1 MCCGDFVL
9 YYGASSDEFLLPPSL
24 PPPEQSFLFHPHE
37 FLAGNALV
45 CGGNLPVLRSLPDEC
60 VDLTSLDPRF
70 NSNQFSV
77 AAFGDEG
84 MVRALAK
91 YGDSRLGRPLN
102 N

>member
-9 YYGASSDEFLLPPSL
+9 YYGASSDEFLLPP
-24 PPPEQSFLFHPHE
+24 PPLEQSFLFRPHE

-70 NSNQFSV
+70 NFNQFSV

-84 MVRALAK
+84 MVRALTK
-91 YGDSRLGRPLN
+91 YGDPRLGRPLN